1 MIDAENES
9 KRGITLKFS
18 EKGTSMMEILITVAI
33 LAVLA
38 SLGFTSY
45 KELKARYDLYST
57 ASRIYGDMEWC
68 RQKSMGS
75 PHGYGL
81 YFTSKSY
88 KVFKD
93 MNDNGSFDSGIDTEF
108 KDTSFNHITLSG
120 YPAGGYVYSRRG
132 GPNSSFTLTLRDHY
146 GHTKQIVVSLFKT
159 RMK

>member
-1 MIDAENES
+1 
-9 KRGITLKFS
+9 
-18 EKGTSMMEILITVAI
+18 MEVLITIAI

-45 KELKARYDLYST
+45 RGLKARYDLYSA

-88 KVFKD
+88 KVFRD
-93 MNDNGSFDSGIDTEF
+93 MNDNGSFDSGTDTEF

-120 YPAGGYVYSRRG
+120 YPAGGCVYSRRG
-132 GPNSSFTLTLRDHY
+132 SPSSSFTLTLTDQY
-146 GHTKQIVVSLFKT
+146 NHTKQIVVSLFKT
-159 RMK
+159 RME

>member
-146 GHTKQIVVSLFKT
+146 SHTKHIIVSLFKI

>member
-1 MIDAENES
+1 
-9 KRGITLKFS
+9 
-18 EKGTSMMEILITVAI
+18 MEILITVAI
-33 LAVLA
+33 LTVLA

-45 KELKARYDLYST
+45 KKLKARYDLHST

-146 GHTKQIVVSLFKT
+146 SHTKQIVVSLFKT